1 MIEGQDIPDTKT
13 GPRQHVRQRGH
24 AVKKAPARHPP
35 PFHVVGKEHS
45 EERPHQGH
53 DESIDYASDHG
64 SGIEAPEFLPVAQ
77 GKGVDPLGA
86 LEEPRQ
92 EDAAVLEHHHE
103 EEENAHRGD
112 GHSRQAA
119 P

>member
-1 MIEGQDIPDTKT
+1 MVEKTVDINIIKIVEQYIDIISEKFN
-13 GPRQHVRQRGH
+13 
-24 AVKKAPARHPP
+24 VKEVYIFGSCA
-35 PFHVVGKEHS
+35 KEHGKQS
-45 EERPHQGH
+45 THQRNDQG
-53 DESIDYASDHG
+53 IDYASDHG
-64 SGIEAPEFLPVAQ
+64 SGVEAPELLPVAQ

-103 EEENAHRGD
+103 EKEDAHRGD